1 MTFAGLAKPH
11 CNVCLSRYHAED
23 VCPSADL
30 DRKSRLPQ
38 TVCFEFNKSSGC
50 RRRNCSYPT
59 CAAAAIPVPTP
70 LRNASSCSPAA
81 PTRPQDPATVAR
93 SKVEQQLHNH
103 KPVVSSP
110 IDIYRLELELA
121 THPDIIC
128 LVRSRRVL
136 TLNIQ
141 GRVQYRVSPKLISAA
156 QHPDVVF
163 WICKRK

>member
-1 MTFAGLAKPH
+1 MFAWVVITMKMSVLLLTLTENLASPRL
-11 CNVCLSRYHAED
+11 CASTSTSPPAAGAET
-23 VCPSADL
+23 AA
-30 DRKSRLPQ
+30 
-38 TVCFEFNKSSGC
+38 T
-50 RRRNCSYPT
+50 PT

-70 LRNASSCSPAA
+70 LRNAPSCSPAA

-141 GRVQYRVSPKLISAA
+141 GRFQYRASPNLISAA
-156 QHPDVVF
+156 QHADVVF